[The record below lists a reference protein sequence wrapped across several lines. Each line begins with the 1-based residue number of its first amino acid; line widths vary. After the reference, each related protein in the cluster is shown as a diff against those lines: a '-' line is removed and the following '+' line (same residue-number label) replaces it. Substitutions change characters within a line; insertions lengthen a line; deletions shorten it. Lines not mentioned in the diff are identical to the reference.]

1 MTLEHTND
9 CETINPGETIV
20 SKLPLEGIRVLELTT
35 GAAGPTVARVMC
47 EFGAEVIRCETRLRG
62 DGHRGEDPKLWNKKP
77 DFMKLQRGKK
87 SFTVNMQTEK
97 GRKLVYQLAKISD
110 VLVENFGLGILEKW
124 GLNWPD
130 LKEINPR
137 IILIRVK
144 GMGCTGPHA
153 ADLTYGPNVGNTM
166 ATTYLWNYPGAT
178 TATAEPRTQHPDFMG
193 GVTGAFGVVLALI
206 QRKKT
211 GRGQWIDSAQ
221 QEIGASILGPKYLEY
236 TVNKREPQPEGN
248 RSVIA
253 APYGPFQCKG
263 NDRWCVIAVYT
274 QDEWERFAALLE
286 KQGLK
291 SDPKFAT
298 HLQRVRHKEELDK
311 WVTSWT
317 KQHDPYEVMEM
328 VQGVDVCAAVVQD
341 VEDQFKNDKQ
351 YAATGFLVHM
361 TEPEAGDMVTENV
374 PMRLSETPGRV
385 RGVAPLMGEHTYEIA
400 RNLLGLSDEEIKKL
414 DEEKVLY

>member
-1 MTLEHTND
+1 M
-9 CETINPGETIV
+9 
-20 SKLPLEGIRVLELTT
+20 SKLPLEGIRVIELTT
-35 GAAGPTVARVMC
+35 GAAGPTVARVLC

-87 SFTVNMQTEK
+87 SFTVNMQTPK
-97 GRKLVYQLAKISD
+97 GRELVKELVKKSD

-124 GLNWPD
+124 GLDWPD
-130 LKEINPR
+130 LQMINPQM
-137 IILIRVK
+137 ILIRVK

-221 QEIGASILGPKYLEY
+221 QEIGASLLGPKYLEY
-236 TVNKREPQPEGN
+236 IVNQREPTPEGN
-248 RSVIA
+248 RSLIA
-253 APYGPFQCKG
+253 APYGPYQCKG
-263 NDRWCVIAVYT
+263 NDRWCVIAVYSE
-274 QDEWERFAALLE
+274 DEWQRFAGLLERF
-286 KQGLK
+286 GLK
-291 SDPKFAT
+291 RDAKFAT
-298 HLQRVRHKEELDK
+298 HWQRVRHKEELDK

-317 KQHDPYEVMEM
+317 IQHDPYDVMEL

-351 YAATGFLVHM
+351 YAATGFLVNL
-361 TEPEAGDMVTENV
+361 TEPEAGDVVTENV
-374 PMRLSETPGRV
+374 PMRMSLTPGKV
-385 RGVAPLMGEHTYEIA
+385 RGFAPLMGEHTHEIA
-400 RNLLGLSDEEIKKL
+400 RNLLGLSDDEIRKL

>member
-9 CETINPGETIV
+9 CETSNPGETIV

-298 HLQRVRHKEELDK
+298 HLQRVRHREELDK

-351 YAATGFLVHM
+351 YAATGYLVHM

>member
-1 MTLEHTND
+1 M
-9 CETINPGETIV
+9 
-20 SKLPLEGIRVLELTT
+20 SQFPLEGIRVIELTT
-35 GAAGPTVARVMC
+35 GAAGPTVARVLC

-87 SFTVNMQTEK
+87 SFTVNMQTAK
-97 GRKLVYQLAKISD
+97 GRELVRELVKVSD

-124 GLNWPD
+124 GLHWPD
-130 LKEINPR
+130 LKEINPQ

-221 QEIGASILGPKYLEY
+221 QEIGASLLGPKYLEY
-236 TVNKREPQPEGN
+236 TVNHREPRPEGN
-248 RSVIA
+248 RSLVA
-253 APYGPFQCKG
+253 APYGPYQCKG
-263 NDRWCVIAVYT
+263 NDRWCVIAVYR
-274 QDEWERFAALLE
+274 QDEWERFAGLLE
-286 KQGLK
+286 KSGLK
-291 SDPKFAT
+291 ADAKFAT
-298 HLQRVRHKEELDK
+298 HLDRVRHKEELDK
-311 WVTSWT
+311 WVTRWT
-317 KQHDPYEVMEM
+317 LQHDPYEVMER

-351 YAATGFLVHM
+351 YAATGYLVHM
-361 TEPEAGDMVTENV
+361 TEPEAGDVVTENV
-374 PMRLSETPGRV
+374 PMRMSLTPGKV
-385 RGVAPLMGEHTYEIA
+385 RGLAPLMGEHTYEIA
-400 RNLLGLSDEEIKKL
+400 RNLLGLSDDEIKKL

>member
-1 MTLEHTND
+1 M
-9 CETINPGETIV
+9 
-20 SKLPLEGIRVLELTT
+20 SQLPLEGIRVIELTT
-35 GAAGPTVARVMC
+35 GAAGPTVARVLC

-87 SFTVNMQTEK
+87 SFTVNMSTPK
-97 GRKLVYQLAKISD
+97 GRELVKELVKKSD

-130 LKEINPR
+130 LQMINPR
-137 IILIRVK
+137 MILIRVK
-144 GMGCTGPHA
+144 GMGCSGPHA

-206 QRKKT
+206 ERKKS
-211 GRGQWIDSAQ
+211 GRGQWIDNAQ
-221 QEIGASILGPKYLEY
+221 QEIGAALLGPRYLEY

-248 RSVIA
+248 RSLVA
-253 APYGPFQCKG
+253 SPYGPYQCKG
-263 NDRWCVIAVYT
+263 NDRWCVIAAYT
-274 QDEWERFAALLE
+274 QDEWERFANLLE
-286 KQGLK
+286 KSGLK
-291 SDPKFAT
+291 RSANFAT
-298 HLQRVRHKEELDK
+298 HLQRVRHKDELDK

-317 KQHDPYEVMEM
+317 RQHDPYDIMEL
-328 VQGVDVCAAVVQD
+328 VQSVDVCAAVVQD

-351 YAATGFLVHM
+351 YAATGFLVNL
-361 TEPEAGDMVTENV
+361 TEPEAGDVVTENV
-374 PMRLSETPGRV
+374 PMRMSLTPGKV
-385 RGVAPLMGEHTYEIA
+385 RGVAPLMGEHTHEIA
-400 RNLLGLSDEEIKKL
+400 RNLLGLSDAEIKKL

>member
-1 MTLEHTND
+1 M
-9 CETINPGETIV
+9 
-20 SKLPLEGIRVLELTT
+20 SKLPLEGIRVIELTT
-35 GAAGPTVARVMC
+35 GAAGPTVARVLC

-62 DGHRGEDPKLWNKKP
+62 DGHRGEDPKLWNMKP

-87 SFTVNMQTEK
+87 SFTVNMSTPK
-97 GRKLVYQLAKISD
+97 GRELVKELVKKSD

-130 LKEINPR
+130 LQLINPQM
-137 IILIRVK
+137 ILIRVK

-221 QEIGASILGPKYLEY
+221 QEIGASLLGPKYLEY

-248 RSVIA
+248 RSLIA
-253 APYGPFQCKG
+253 APYGPYQCKG
-263 NDRWCVIAVYT
+263 DDRWCVISVYND
-274 QDEWERFAALLE
+274 DEWQRFAELLE
-286 KQGLK
+286 KSGLK
-291 SDPKFAT
+291 RDTKFST
-298 HLQRVRHKEELDK
+298 HLQRVRHKDELDK

-317 KQHDPYEVMEM
+317 MQHDPYEVMEL

-351 YAATGFLVHM
+351 YAATGYLVNLK
-361 TEPEAGDMVTENV
+361 EPEAGDVVTENV
-374 PMRLSETPGRV
+374 PMRMSLTPGKV
-385 RGVAPLMGEHTYEIA
+385 RGVAPLMGEHTHEIA
-400 RNLLGLSDEEIKKL
+400 KNLLGLSDDEIKKL
-414 DEEKVLY
+414 DDEKVLY

>member
-1 MTLEHTND
+1 M
-9 CETINPGETIV
+9 

-87 SFTVNMQTEK
+87 SFTVNMQTDK
-97 GRKLVYQLAKISD
+97 GRKLVYQLAKVSD
-110 VLVENFGLGILEKW
+110 VLVENFGLGVLEKW

-236 TVNKREPQPEGN
+236 TVNRREPQPEGN
-248 RSVIA
+248 RSLIA
-253 APYGPFQCKG
+253 APYGPYQCKG

-291 SDPKFAT
+291 NNPKFAT
-298 HLQRVRHKEELDK
+298 HLQRVRHKEELDQ

-374 PMRLSETPGRV
+374 PMRLSETPGKV